1 MSSDKSVDRAEAIR
15 RSMLAM
21 IESGGANEVHPALW
35 APFVVVGEGS
45 SVVTHVQATPAMP
58 IKVAPSPKKSAAKLS
73 LKKQA
78 PWTADIWRKQAN

>member
-1 MSSDKSVDRAEAIR
+1 
-15 RSMLAM
+15 MLAM
-21 IESGGANEVHPALW
+21 IESGDAKEAHPALW

-45 SVVTHVQATPAMP
+45 PVESAGAQIPMAPAP
-58 IKVAPSPKKSAAKLS
+58 AKKAAAKSS